1 MAGLQTIINNC
12 NGIAINRR
20 KTVGI
25 QYARNE
31 IPRTSFTPTR
41 NPWHITLDMPMNFKY
56 SNARS
61 LMEEL
66 DTLDRITPQVITFS
80 NNSAMNWI
88 FRYQGSMSSSQIN
101 ALTVVSYI
109 GDQLVLTG
117 LPSIS
122 ASAVLFAKND
132 LIQIGNHTFPFTST
146 TTVLRGVAV
155 NVTVTTS
162 RPNIISAIITGDGLT
177 VGNAC
182 QFQMFCPNMP
192 TYKLTVGGQSYANG
206 VLINNAYIEWSDPF
220 NLYEWVGNS

>member
-1 MAGLQTIINNC
+1 MAGLQTIINYS
-12 NGIAINRR
+12 NGMAINRR

-56 SNARS
+56 SDARS

-66 DTLDRITPQVITFS
+66 DTLDRITPQIVTFS
-80 NNSAMNWI
+80 DKSAMSWI
-88 FRYQGSMSSSQIN
+88 FRYQGAMSSVQIN

-117 LPSIS
+117 LPSVG
-122 ASAVLFAKND
+122 ASSVLFAKND

-146 TTVLRGVAV
+146 TTILRGV
-155 NVTVTTS
+155 NPTVTITTS
-162 RPNIISAIITGDGLT
+162 RPNIISGLITGDGLT

-192 TYKLTVGGQSYANG
+192 TYKLTVGGQTYANR
-206 VLINNAYIEWSDPF
+206 VLINNAYIEWSDSF
-220 NLYEWVGNS
+220 NMYEYVGNS